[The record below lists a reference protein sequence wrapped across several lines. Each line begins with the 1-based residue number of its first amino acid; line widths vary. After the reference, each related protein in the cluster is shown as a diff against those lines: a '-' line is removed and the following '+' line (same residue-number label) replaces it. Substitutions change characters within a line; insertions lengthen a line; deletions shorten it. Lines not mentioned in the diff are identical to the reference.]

1 MRFLK
6 KILFLLFALFLL
18 YRSIELLKHLN
29 NSSPLDFSF
38 GESLLIAFLLTLFIT
53 GVFAFPGFV
62 VPTSKVMPSKYW
74 VPKNP
79 TLLNSL
85 FDRMGVNTFKSI
97 LVLLFWGR
105 KGNQKKYYNGTRKGL
120 EAFNYETKQSEFGH
134 LGAFVFLLLASVFL
148 LLKGY
153 YLLVVLTTVLN
164 IISNLY
170 PVILQRHHRIR
181 IYRLAKH
188 VKA

>member
-1 MRFLK
+1 M
-6 KILFLLFALFLL
+6 
-18 YRSIELLKHLN
+18 
-29 NSSPLDFSF
+29 
-38 GESLLIAFLLTLFIT
+38 T

-62 VPTSKVMPSKYW
+62 FPTSKVMPASYW

-85 FDRMGVNTFKSI
+85 FDKLNVNTFKSI

-105 KGNQKKYYNGTRKGL
+105 KGNQKSYYNGTRKGF
-120 EAFNYETKQSEFGH
+120 EAFNYKTKQSEFGH
-134 LGAFVFLLLASVFL
+134 LGALVLILFASVFL

-181 IYRLAKH
+181 INRLAKH

>member
-1 MRFLK
+1 MFV
-6 KILFLLFALFLL
+6 LFALFLL
-18 YRSIELLKHLN
+18 YRSIELLKHLY

-62 VPTSKVMPSKYW
+62 LPTSNIMPSSYW

-79 TLLNSL
+79 TLLNSF
-85 FDRMGVNTFKSI
+85 FDRLGVNTFKSI

-105 KGNQKKYYNGTRKGL
+105 KGNQKNYYTGTRKGL
-120 EAFNYETKQSEFGH
+120 EAFNYKTKQSEFGH
-134 LGAFVFLLLASVFL
+134 LGALVLLLIATLFL

-153 YLLVVLTTVLN
+153 YLLVLLITVLN
-164 IISNLY
+164 VLTNLY

-181 IYRLAKH
+181 IYRLAKELN
-188 VKA
+188 A